1 MLTGTIINSLA
12 ILAGSLLGLVLQAV
26 THRSSKDVD
35 AGGIGGRLQ
44 TIVMEGMALCVM
56 YIGVSGSLKGQNTLI
71 AIISIA
77 IGAVVGELLDLDRRM
92 HTLGDWVQAKTA
104 RLIHTQEGA
113 PSVADGFVAASLL
126 FCVGAMA
133 IVGSLENGLTGNYD
147 TLKAKSVIDGIAAI
161 VFASSLGVGVAFSA
175 AAIFVYQGAISLA
188 AGLLAPL
195 LSDTVIAEMTCVG
208 SLLIVALSLNMLNVT
223 KIKVMNLVHIY
234 VNLIHT
240 NARLPRILRQAGVS
254 SFQQLIQV
262 CAHVDGVPG
271 QIVKALCQVRAFGRG
286 HKGHRKQL
294 INEGLGIRIG
304 AAEGIGKAGDAPQFC
319 GDAVVTLLDVVQHPG
334 LKIPVGFPGAALH
347 TVGAVPLKVAAIA
360 PQIVELI
367 AVGPD
372 LHQAGIRH
380 LPQLFPSAEVVRGQ
394 VRHQHDD
401 GDAGLHAVLLQNG
414 VHQIVIAAVAVVKG
428 DEDRFFRQGLPRR
441 QLSGQHRGIALG
453 QDDFQISTEL
463 AGRDGHVVAVLPL
476 RHHMVVHQHRQRL
489 PYRRR

>member
-12 ILAGSLLGLVLQAV
+12 ILAGSLLGLVLQAA

-35 AGGIGGRLQ
+35 VGGIGGRLQ
-44 TIVMEGMALCVM
+44 TIVMEGMSLCVM

-223 KIKVMNLVHIY
+223 KIKVMNLVPAIF
-234 VNLIHT
+234 
-240 NARLPRILRQAGVS
+240 LPIL
-254 SFQQLIQV
+254 
-262 CAHVDGVPG
+262 
-271 QIVKALCQVRAFGRG
+271 LCTF
-286 HKGHRKQL
+286 
-294 INEGLGIRIG
+294 
-304 AAEGIGKAGDAPQFC
+304 
-319 GDAVVTLLDVVQHPG
+319 
-334 LKIPVGFPGAALH
+334 
-347 TVGAVPLKVAAIA
+347 
-360 PQIVELI
+360 
-367 AVGPD
+367 
-372 LHQAGIRH
+372 
-380 LPQLFPSAEVVRGQ
+380 
-394 VRHQHDD
+394 
-401 GDAGLHAVLLQNG
+401 
-414 VHQIVIAAVAVVKG
+414 
-428 DEDRFFRQGLPRR
+428 
-441 QLSGQHRGIALG
+441 
-453 QDDFQISTEL
+453 
-463 AGRDGHVVAVLPL
+463 
-476 RHHMVVHQHRQRL
+476 M
-489 PYRRR
+489 

>member
-12 ILAGSLLGLVLQAV
+12 ILAGSLLGLVLQAA

-35 AGGIGGRLQ
+35 VGGIGGRLQ
-44 TIVMEGMALCVM
+44 TIVMEGMSLCVL
-56 YIGVSGSLKGQNTLI
+56 YIGISGSLKGQNTLI

-92 HTLGDWVQAKTA
+92 HTLGDWVQTKTA

-223 KIKVMNLVHIY
+223 KIKVMNLVPAIF
-234 VNLIHT
+234 
-240 NARLPRILRQAGVS
+240 LPIL
-254 SFQQLIQV
+254 
-262 CAHVDGVPG
+262 
-271 QIVKALCQVRAFGRG
+271 LCTF
-286 HKGHRKQL
+286 
-294 INEGLGIRIG
+294 
-304 AAEGIGKAGDAPQFC
+304 
-319 GDAVVTLLDVVQHPG
+319 
-334 LKIPVGFPGAALH
+334 
-347 TVGAVPLKVAAIA
+347 
-360 PQIVELI
+360 
-367 AVGPD
+367 
-372 LHQAGIRH
+372 
-380 LPQLFPSAEVVRGQ
+380 
-394 VRHQHDD
+394 
-401 GDAGLHAVLLQNG
+401 
-414 VHQIVIAAVAVVKG
+414 
-428 DEDRFFRQGLPRR
+428 
-441 QLSGQHRGIALG
+441 
-453 QDDFQISTEL
+453 
-463 AGRDGHVVAVLPL
+463 
-476 RHHMVVHQHRQRL
+476 M
-489 PYRRR
+489 

>member
-12 ILAGSLLGLVLQAV
+12 ILAGSLLGLALQAA

-35 AGGIGGRLQ
+35 VGGIGGRLQ
-44 TIVMEGMALCVM
+44 TIVMEGMSLCVL
-56 YIGVSGSLKGQNTLI
+56 YIGISGSLKGQNTLI

-223 KIKVMNLVHIY
+223 KIKVMNLVPAIF
-234 VNLIHT
+234 
-240 NARLPRILRQAGVS
+240 LPIL
-254 SFQQLIQV
+254 
-262 CAHVDGVPG
+262 
-271 QIVKALCQVRAFGRG
+271 LCTF
-286 HKGHRKQL
+286 
-294 INEGLGIRIG
+294 
-304 AAEGIGKAGDAPQFC
+304 
-319 GDAVVTLLDVVQHPG
+319 
-334 LKIPVGFPGAALH
+334 
-347 TVGAVPLKVAAIA
+347 
-360 PQIVELI
+360 
-367 AVGPD
+367 
-372 LHQAGIRH
+372 
-380 LPQLFPSAEVVRGQ
+380 
-394 VRHQHDD
+394 
-401 GDAGLHAVLLQNG
+401 
-414 VHQIVIAAVAVVKG
+414 
-428 DEDRFFRQGLPRR
+428 
-441 QLSGQHRGIALG
+441 
-453 QDDFQISTEL
+453 
-463 AGRDGHVVAVLPL
+463 
-476 RHHMVVHQHRQRL
+476 M
-489 PYRRR
+489 

>member
-12 ILAGSLLGLVLQAV
+12 ILAGSLLGLVLQAA

-35 AGGIGGRLQ
+35 VGGIGGRLQ

-223 KIKVMNLVHIY
+223 KIKVMNLVPAIF
-234 VNLIHT
+234 
-240 NARLPRILRQAGVS
+240 LPIL
-254 SFQQLIQV
+254 
-262 CAHVDGVPG
+262 
-271 QIVKALCQVRAFGRG
+271 LCTF
-286 HKGHRKQL
+286 
-294 INEGLGIRIG
+294 
-304 AAEGIGKAGDAPQFC
+304 
-319 GDAVVTLLDVVQHPG
+319 
-334 LKIPVGFPGAALH
+334 
-347 TVGAVPLKVAAIA
+347 
-360 PQIVELI
+360 
-367 AVGPD
+367 
-372 LHQAGIRH
+372 
-380 LPQLFPSAEVVRGQ
+380 
-394 VRHQHDD
+394 
-401 GDAGLHAVLLQNG
+401 
-414 VHQIVIAAVAVVKG
+414 
-428 DEDRFFRQGLPRR
+428 
-441 QLSGQHRGIALG
+441 
-453 QDDFQISTEL
+453 
-463 AGRDGHVVAVLPL
+463 
-476 RHHMVVHQHRQRL
+476 M
-489 PYRRR
+489 